1 MLGSYNVIFRYNG
14 IVALAS
20 LLRASILYGVV
31 FAILVLMIGIPNVP
45 RTIGLIQPILL
56 FLLIASSRIMLSTFC
71 EIYGT
76 SKKAHEFK

>member
-1 MLGSYNVIFRYNG
+1 MLTSIPVFAMLGSYNVIFRYNG

-56 FLLIASSRIMLSTFC
+56 FLLMLAQELCFPP
-71 EIYGT
+71 
-76 SKKAHEFK
+76 FL